1 MRFTIV
7 ILEIVGLLCFVD
19 SKHTLSSY
27 FVRNT
32 TEEELLLL
40 FTAQTKQ
47 TRACRRAHGDD

>member
-1 MRFTIV
+1 MRFRIV

-47 TRACRRAHGDD
+47 TRACRRARGDD